1 MVSYK
6 RQLGWN
12 EGRAIV
18 QKKPR
23 KPVVTLLAL
32 ATALATTGISMGL
45 YLNAPSGFE
54 GSGSMIMSIAV
65 GIFGTPAALIL
76 CFIAL
81 FREKAYLWVNLIS
94 IIISLATVVWV
105 FSRA

>member
-12 EGRAIV
+12 EARAIV
-18 QKKPR
+18 RDKPR
-23 KPVVTLLAL
+23 KPVVTLLTL
-32 ATALATTGISMGL
+32 ATAVATTGISMGL

-54 GSGSMIMSIAV
+54 GSGSMIMGIVV
-65 GIFGTPAALIL
+65 GFLGAPAALIL

-81 FREKAYLWVNLIS
+81 FREKAYFWVNLIS

-105 FSRA
+105 FSRV